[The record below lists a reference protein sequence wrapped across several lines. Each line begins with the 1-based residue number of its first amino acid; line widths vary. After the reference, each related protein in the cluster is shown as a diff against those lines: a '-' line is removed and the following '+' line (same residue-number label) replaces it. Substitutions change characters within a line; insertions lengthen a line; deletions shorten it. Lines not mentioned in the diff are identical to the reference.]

1 MSAAVPTPSRLLVV
15 DDEPDLLTLYE
26 LTLRKS
32 GHQVAAAS
40 DLAQARALLAAQRF
54 DALITDMR
62 LPDGLGLELVHE
74 LAQAGRPEKT
84 IVVTA
89 YGSASNAVE
98 ALKAGAFDYLT
109 KPVAPAQL
117 RAAVANA
124 LQAARSPC
132 SVAQTNPAT
141 STAPRAGL
149 GRGEESE
156 RVTDEPRRSAVT
168 APVAGA
174 GLGRGEESERVT
186 DEPWRRAVT
195 APTAGAGLGRGEESE
210 RVTDE
215 PRRRAVTA
223 PVAGAGLGR
232 GEESERVTDEPR
244 PGPAPAAAAATAPAP
259 ALQQLVGRSP
269 AMQALRERVLRVAR
283 SMAPVLVLGESGTG
297 KELVA
302 RALHQC
308 SHRCDGPFVAVNCGA
323 IPDTLLEA
331 EFFGVRKGA
340 YTGASAHREGYFQ
353 AARGGTLFLD
363 EIGDL
368 PQPMQV
374 KLLRAVQERRV
385 RSLGAT
391 DDEATDVRLV
401 SATHL
406 DLERAVAAGRFRQD
420 LYYRL
425 NVIDLHLPPLRERLD
440 DLPELAQALLQRLS
454 ERNGNPKP
462 PTLSPAAL
470 ARLAQHPFPGNVR
483 ELENLLE
490 RALALHPGPVL
501 DAEAVWTPPPAAPRA
516 GTEANQGHTAD
527 FSPTQR
533 PAGGW
538 PADAPDEQAPTRE
551 QLLAWLNLH
560 RWNQSRAARQLGWTL
575 AKLRYW
581 MQRHGLS
588 DATSQ
593 S

>member
-1 MSAAVPTPSRLLVV
+1 MSESRILVLDNDAVRAERTVALLEFMDFNPRWVSDAADFDLGRQRQNDWMAVIVGSLDDSAASAALYNWLGGSSLPPPVLLADGEATAFAQQHGLHEANIWPLETPLRHTQMEALLRRASLKRLDAEHQAGAVQEQGPTGHGPAV
-15 DDEPDLLTLYE
+15 TE
-26 LTLRKS
+26 LRTMIE
-32 GHQVAAAS
+32 QVAA
-40 DLAQARALLAAQRF
+40 F
-54 DALITDMR
+54 DT
-62 LPDGLGLELVHE
+62 
-74 LAQAGRPEKT
+74 T
-84 IVVTA
+84 
-89 YGSASNAVE
+89 
-98 ALKAGAFDYLT
+98 
-109 KPVAPAQL
+109 
-117 RAAVANA
+117 
-124 LQAARSPC
+124 
-132 SVAQTNPAT
+132 
-141 STAPRAGL
+141 
-149 GRGEESE
+149 
-156 RVTDEPRRSAVT
+156 
-168 APVAGA
+168 
-174 GLGRGEESERVT
+174 
-186 DEPWRRAVT
+186 
-195 APTAGAGLGRGEESE
+195 
-210 RVTDE
+210 
-215 PRRRAVTA
+215 
-223 PVAGAGLGR
+223 
-232 GEESERVTDEPR
+232 
-244 PGPAPAAAAATAPAP
+244 
-259 ALQQLVGRSP
+259 
-269 AMQALRERVLRVAR
+269 
-283 SMAPVLVLGESGTG
+283 VLVLGESGTG

-462 PTLSPAAL
+462 PLLSPAAL

-551 QLLAWLNLH
+551 QLLAWLNQH